1 MPVKTLKEFKVDYLQ
16 VLDKDGNCD
25 EKLKPKLSS
34 KQIRDL
40 YKFMVLSR
48 IFDDRALKLQRQGR
62 IGTYP
67 SILGQEAAQVGSAYA
82 LDKNVW
88 IFPSFREHASM
99 IIRGVPMDKMYLYY
113 AGDERGNIISKN
125 TNCFTTSVPVSTHL
139 LHAVGFAWSKKLQKK
154 TVPVVAYFGDGAT
167 SEGDFHEALN
177 FAGVFKLP
185 VIFICQNNQYAIS
198 VPRSRQSSSETLAQ
212 KAIAYGFSGI
222 QVDGNDVFAV
232 YKATLDAVNAA
243 RAGGGPAFIE
253 CFTYRVGDHTTAD
266 DASRYR
272 SAKEVEAW
280 RKKDPIERLRK
291 YLEHKKLWNK
301 KYEEKLQASIQK
313 KVSAAVE
320 AAESIAPQSVD
331 SIFNHTYSKL
341 DWNLKEQLDKLNG

>member
-1 MPVKTLKEFKVDYLQ
+1 MPLTNLASFTVQHLQILNEQGAVDGRLMLAVSDEQLKQTYEFMVFSRQ
-16 VLDKDGNCD
+16 LDKTCLN
-25 EKLKPKLSS
+25 
-34 KQIRDL
+34 
-40 YKFMVLSR
+40 
-48 IFDDRALKLQRQGR
+48 LQREGR
-62 IGTYP
+62 MYTYP
-67 SILGQEAAQVGSAYA
+67 SSEGQEATQVGSALA
-82 LDKNVW
+82 LKPEDWMV
-88 IFPSFREHASM
+88 PYFREIGAH
-99 IIRGVPMDKMYLYY
+99 IVRGLPPEKYLLYWM
-113 AGDERGNIISKN
+113 GDERGQQVPEKLNNFTISI
-125 TNCFTTSVPVSTHL
+125 PVASQL
-139 LHAVGFAWSKKLQKK
+139 PHAVGMAYALKYKKQKA
-154 TVPVVAYFGDGAT
+154 VVLAYLGDGAT
-167 SEGDFHEALN
+167 SNGDFHEAMN
-177 FAGVFKLP
+177 FAGVMKLP
-185 VIFICQNNQYAIS
+185 VVFVCQNNQYAIS
-198 VPRSRQSSSETLAQ
+198 VPVEKQTASKTLAQ
-212 KAIAYGFSGI
+212 KAIAYGFSGV
-222 QVDGNDVFAV
+222 QVDGNDIFAV

-272 SAKEVEAW
+272 AAKEVEAW